1 MQLYCA
7 ARSKSLAVNN
17 AQNFKAIFFF
27 PKRWQFEDLIYIG
40 SRSVNT
46 TEADS
51 LIYSPSR

>member
-17 AQNFKAIFFF
+17 AQDFKAIFFF